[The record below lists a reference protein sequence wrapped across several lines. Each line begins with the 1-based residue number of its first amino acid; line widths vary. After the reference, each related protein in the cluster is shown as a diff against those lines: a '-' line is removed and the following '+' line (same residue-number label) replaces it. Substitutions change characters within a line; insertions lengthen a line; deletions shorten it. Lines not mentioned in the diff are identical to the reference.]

1 MLRDSSH
8 GHLGGLTI
16 DKLSFNPIIFNS
28 SPMVLGSQYFYNKNI
43 EMKPQIYKDYI
54 LYNVDFKWSHHVSIQ
69 MPIRAKQR
77 HLLYSCTL
85 S

>member
-1 MLRDSSH
+1 
-8 GHLGGLTI
+8 
-16 DKLSFNPIIFNS
+16 
-28 SPMVLGSQYFYNKNI
+28 MVLGSQYFYNKNI